1 MIDTLILR
9 CLQRFSFPK
18 HLLHQNT
25 RQVVSQKFAT
35 FITTVFIVYMLTAKQ
50 KYPKGICAAFP
61 DQATLIVCRSAL
73 RGPPERPFRSFF
85 YGGPQTGFSL
95 KRVCPFQTHSWEKPR
110 GHITSFLW
118 HPALAL
124 VAHFSLRMLCYAANM
139 YFHREIGEALSWYC
153 FSCIRCCHSFLCL
166 CKMKPSVALTHA
178 LAHMCLPTS
187 TAD

>member
-1 MIDTLILR
+1 MANVHCRLIGIRHTRGCGLLVKFDTRYLRQVKISTIMSAMMRRLAPKLRTRTLCLSIDKRGIYDDDDDDDEQSSSSSTSKCI
-9 CLQRFSFPK
+9 S
-18 HLLHQNT
+18 

-61 DQATLIVCRSAL
+61 DQATLVVCRSAL

-110 GHITSFLW
+110 GHITSFL
-118 HPALAL
+118 
-124 VAHFSLRMLCYAANM
+124 
-139 YFHREIGEALSWYC
+139 
-153 FSCIRCCHSFLCL
+153 
-166 CKMKPSVALTHA
+166 
-178 LAHMCLPTS
+178 
-187 TAD
+187 